1 MNINIQN
8 VFTNTNESLAELS
21 HHNPVLLIFLRH
33 FGCVFC
39 RQALTEISKRKSE
52 FVSKSIEL
60 VFVHMSSNTIAEQ
73 YFKEYNLSGIK
84 HISSP
89 NCKVY
94 SEFGLMKGTFGQL
107 FGLKTWIRGYE
118 AKKNGISGSLT
129 QIGDSFQMPGIFI
142 LDRGNVIDSYVH
154 KVASDRPDY
163 DKLISC
169 CIR

>member
-8 VFTNTNESLAELS
+8 VYTNTNESLADLS
-21 HHNPVLLIFLRH
+21 KDKPVLLVFLRH

-39 RQALTEISKRKSE
+39 RQALTDISKRKTEIDSR
-52 FVSKSIEL
+52 KIEL
-60 VFVHMSSNTIAEQ
+60 IFVHMATNAVAEQ
-73 YFKEYNLSGIK
+73 YFIEYGLPGIK

-94 SEFGLMKGTFGQL
+94 RDFGLTKGTFGQL

-118 AKKNGISGSLT
+118 AKKEGVSGSLT
-129 QIGDSFQMPGIFI
+129 QIGDSLQMPGIFI
-142 LDRGNVIDSYVH
+142 LDQGKVVDSYIH

>member
-8 VFTNTNESLAELS
+8 VFTNTYDSLADLS
-21 HHNPVLLIFLRH
+21 HKNPVFLVFLRH

-39 RQALTEISKRKSE
+39 RQALSDIFKRKSDID
-52 FVSKSIEL
+52 SRNIEL
-60 VFVHMSSNTIAEQ
+60 IFVHMANNKIADQ
-73 YFKEYNLSGIK
+73 YFEDYGLKGVK

-94 SEFGLMKGTFGQL
+94 HDFGLMKGTFGQL
-107 FGLKTWIRGYE
+107 FGLKTWIRGYG
-118 AKKNGISGSLT
+118 AKKEGISATLT
-129 QIGDSFQMPGIFI
+129 QIGDSLQMPGIFI
-142 LDRGNVIDSYVH
+142 IDKGMVVDSYIH

-169 CIR
+169 Y

>member
-8 VFTNTNESLAELS
+8 VFTNTHDSLADLS
-21 HHNPVLLIFLRH
+21 QKNPVLLVFLRH
-33 FGCVFC
+33 FGCIFC
-39 RQALTEISKRKSE
+39 RQALADISKRKSE
-52 FVSKSIEL
+52 IVARNIEL
-60 VFVHMSSNTIAEQ
+60 VFVHMATNKIANQ
-73 YFKEYNLSGIK
+73 YFDEYGFADTK

-89 NCKVY
+89 NCKIY
-94 SEFGLMKGTFGQL
+94 RDFGLMKGTFGQL

-118 AKKNGISGSLT
+118 AKKEGVSGSLT
-129 QIGDSFQMPGIFI
+129 QIGDSLQMPGIFI
-142 LDRGNVIDSYVH
+142 IDKGQVVDSYIH